1 MTLRSFREVFF
12 GATRDSFSR
21 VRTIP
26 MIMVAVIMFAGIA
39 AAQNAENNAL
49 KKQPFFSARLS
60 GFNEVHFDAGS
71 LATQTTPGTLPAL
84 RGAVSTPAK
93 GRFKAILDDR
103 ADMIEYELSYEGLRG
118 TVTQGHIHFGQRHTV
133 GGIVVWLCQT
143 TTNQAPAAVAAS
155 TPVCPSEGTVTGTIT
170 PAQVLAQ
177 TAQGFTAGDFDEL
190 VRAIRNGAAYANV
203 HSSMFT
209 PGEIRGHIE
218 DGHDRDD

>member
-1 MTLRSFREVFF
+1 MTLRSFREVFCD
-12 GATRDSFSR
+12 ATRDPFNS
-21 VRTIP
+21 VRTIHI
-26 MIMVAVIMFAGIA
+26 IMAAVIMFAGTA
-39 AAQNAENNAL
+39 AAQTETVDDSR
-49 KKQPFFSARLS
+49 KKQAKFSARLS
-60 GFNEVHFDAGS
+60 GFNEVIFDTAVV
-71 LATQTTPGTLPAL
+71 PPAL

-93 GRFKAILDDR
+93 GRFTAILDDF
-103 ADMIEYELSYEGLRG
+103 ADVIEYELSYEGLRG

-143 TTNQAPAAVAAS
+143 TVNPAPAAVAS
-155 TPVCPSEGTVTGTIT
+155 LTPVCPAEGTVTGTIT

-177 TAQGFTAGDFDEL
+177 TAQGFAAGDFDEL

-218 DGHDRDD
+218 DGRDRDD